1 MTRPNEDAHKELFD
15 AGMAVRRKVMVCLD
29 ILEIYRALTSAQGDA
44 FIDNMIK
51 QVCILNYTYV
61 HLRYVIDLS
70 TGRIRLYETHAA
82 ISDRGASS

>member
-15 AGMAVRRKVMVCLD
+15 AGMAVRRKVMVCPC

-51 QVCILNYTYV
+51 QVRILKSLS
-61 HLRYVIDLS
+61 LRVYPTEIC
-70 TGRIRLYETHAA
+70 Y
-82 ISDRGASS
+82 